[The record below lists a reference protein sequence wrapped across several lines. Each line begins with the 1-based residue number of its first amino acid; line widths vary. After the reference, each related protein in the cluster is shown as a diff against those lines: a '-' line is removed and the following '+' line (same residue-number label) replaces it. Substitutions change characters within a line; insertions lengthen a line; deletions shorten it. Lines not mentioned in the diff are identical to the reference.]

1 MPVLECAT
9 DFAAMSARL
18 SASGEPMSGLGAP
31 LRTARPMPERA
42 RSTRLPA
49 TTLPSLIRPSIASAV
64 RMARSPPAPV
74 SSSFRRPFAEPQVI
88 TALVPMV
95 RSKSGARSSITV
107 FRPLVQSTRIAAF
120 LSHFPQSYLR
130 ANSPRRQP
138 LTPVVDA
145 RREKMPLLCRQRE
158 GDAAHAGGAACGG
171 QDGTMD
177 SESARMSSAAEA
189 RYRIDYPNSKPRV
202 VKVVALD
209 AASEHVVKRVAE
221 RQWQRA
227 TFFTSLKFDG
237 APTQADEPDSG
248 RVSGVRTMELPR
260 WPLTPLAS
268 TAGGEGSKMQ
278 AWLSDLAGR
287 TKALVEEVASAD
299 LVVMVSSAGT
309 SAQAAAVI
317 GEACAVRKVMTMALI
332 IGSEERSNDELSK
345 TLATLRPYA
354 SMLVIASGDEYI
366 EEMLSAL
373 RA

>member
-1 MPVLECAT
+1 
-9 DFAAMSARL
+9 
-18 SASGEPMSGLGAP
+18 
-31 LRTARPMPERA
+31 
-42 RSTRLPA
+42 
-49 TTLPSLIRPSIASAV
+49 
-64 RMARSPPAPV
+64 
-74 SSSFRRPFAEPQVI
+74 
-88 TALVPMV
+88 
-95 RSKSGARSSITV
+95 
-107 FRPLVQSTRIAAF
+107 
-120 LSHFPQSYLR
+120 
-130 ANSPRRQP
+130 
-138 LTPVVDA
+138 
-145 RREKMPLLCRQRE
+145 
-158 GDAAHAGGAACGG
+158 
-171 QDGTMD
+171 MD

-209 AASEHVVKRVAE
+209 AASERVVKRVAE

-227 TFFTSLKFDG
+227 TFFTSIKFDG
-237 APTQADEPDSG
+237 APTGADEPGSG
-248 RVSGVRTMELPR
+248 RESSARLRASSDARGVRTMELPR

-268 TAGGEGSKMQ
+268 AAGGEGSKMQ

>member
-1 MPVLECAT
+1 
-9 DFAAMSARL
+9 
-18 SASGEPMSGLGAP
+18 
-31 LRTARPMPERA
+31 
-42 RSTRLPA
+42 
-49 TTLPSLIRPSIASAV
+49 
-64 RMARSPPAPV
+64 
-74 SSSFRRPFAEPQVI
+74 
-88 TALVPMV
+88 
-95 RSKSGARSSITV
+95 
-107 FRPLVQSTRIAAF
+107 
-120 LSHFPQSYLR
+120 
-130 ANSPRRQP
+130 
-138 LTPVVDA
+138 
-145 RREKMPLLCRQRE
+145 
-158 GDAAHAGGAACGG
+158 
-171 QDGTMD
+171 MD

-209 AASEHVVKRVAE
+209 AASERAVKRVAE

-227 TFFTSLKFDG
+227 TFFTSIKLDG
-237 APTQADEPDSG
+237 APTQAGEAE
-248 RVSGVRTMELPR
+248 RVPGVRTMELPR

-268 TAGGEGSKMQ
+268 AAGGEGSKMQ

-309 SAQAAAVI
+309 STQAAAVI
-317 GEACAVRKVMTMALI
+317 GEACAARKVMTMALI

>member
-1 MPVLECAT
+1 
-9 DFAAMSARL
+9 
-18 SASGEPMSGLGAP
+18 
-31 LRTARPMPERA
+31 
-42 RSTRLPA
+42 
-49 TTLPSLIRPSIASAV
+49 
-64 RMARSPPAPV
+64 
-74 SSSFRRPFAEPQVI
+74 
-88 TALVPMV
+88 
-95 RSKSGARSSITV
+95 
-107 FRPLVQSTRIAAF
+107 
-120 LSHFPQSYLR
+120 
-130 ANSPRRQP
+130 
-138 LTPVVDA
+138 
-145 RREKMPLLCRQRE
+145 
-158 GDAAHAGGAACGG
+158 
-171 QDGTMD
+171 MD

-209 AASEHVVKRVAE
+209 AASERVVKRVAE

-227 TFFTSLKFDG
+227 TFFTSIKFDG
-237 APTQADEPDSG
+237 GPTGADETG
-248 RVSGVRTMELPR
+248 SGVRTMELPR

-268 TAGGEGSKMQ
+268 AAGGEGSKMQ

>member
-1 MPVLECAT
+1 
-9 DFAAMSARL
+9 
-18 SASGEPMSGLGAP
+18 
-31 LRTARPMPERA
+31 
-42 RSTRLPA
+42 
-49 TTLPSLIRPSIASAV
+49 
-64 RMARSPPAPV
+64 
-74 SSSFRRPFAEPQVI
+74 
-88 TALVPMV
+88 
-95 RSKSGARSSITV
+95 
-107 FRPLVQSTRIAAF
+107 
-120 LSHFPQSYLR
+120 
-130 ANSPRRQP
+130 
-138 LTPVVDA
+138 
-145 RREKMPLLCRQRE
+145 
-158 GDAAHAGGAACGG
+158 
-171 QDGTMD
+171 MD

-209 AASEHVVKRVAE
+209 AASEQVVKRVAE

-227 TFFTSLKFDG
+227 TFFTSIKFEG
-237 APTQADEPDSG
+237 APAQVDEPGSG
-248 RVSGVRTMELPR
+248 RTSGMRSMELPR
-260 WPLTPLAS
+260 WPLAPS
-268 TAGGEGSKMQ
+268 GGEGWSMQ

-332 IGSEERSNDELSK
+332 IGSEERSTDELSK

-366 EEMLSAL
+366 EEMLQAL

>member
-1 MPVLECAT
+1 
-9 DFAAMSARL
+9 
-18 SASGEPMSGLGAP
+18 
-31 LRTARPMPERA
+31 
-42 RSTRLPA
+42 
-49 TTLPSLIRPSIASAV
+49 
-64 RMARSPPAPV
+64 
-74 SSSFRRPFAEPQVI
+74 
-88 TALVPMV
+88 
-95 RSKSGARSSITV
+95 
-107 FRPLVQSTRIAAF
+107 
-120 LSHFPQSYLR
+120 
-130 ANSPRRQP
+130 
-138 LTPVVDA
+138 
-145 RREKMPLLCRQRE
+145 
-158 GDAAHAGGAACGG
+158 
-171 QDGTMD
+171 MD

-209 AASEHVVKRVAE
+209 AASERVVKRVAE

-227 TFFTSLKFDG
+227 TFFTSIKFDG
-237 APTQADEPDSG
+237 APTGADEPGSG
-248 RVSGVRTMELPR
+248 RESSARLRASSDARGVRTMELPR

-268 TAGGEGSKMQ
+268 AAGGEGSKMQ

-317 GEACAVRKVMTMALI
+317 GEACAARKVMTMALI